1 MALDPRILTALLL
14 CLVLLGLGGFVWLR
28 HPHGAANRRF
38 GLSMITIAGWIG
50 TISLSFSVTDPSLT
64 LFLARLA
71 FAFASVIPFA
81 LLLLFE
87 SFRGQAEPRHAVV
100 LITTAI
106 FAAVFAALSLSPW
119 IVAGVAPHPG
129 RPNLAYGPFHKIFA
143 VYFLSLFLFAVLRLY
158 RSSRTASGLQR
169 LQLRYLLLGV
179 LIGGAGA
186 ITTNLLIPLIWR
198 TSAYSTLGPYFSLVV
213 AGFAAHAIIRYRL
226 MDIRVVVRKGVVYFS
241 SIVVVS
247 LIFFL
252 GAVLARLIV
261 GYEEGLLPLPLA
273 LAMSIATAILF
284 QPLKT
289 YVHSSLNRY
298 LYRSP
303 YDYHRI
309 VRDASH
315 RLSTTLDLESLLSY
329 LVRVIQKTFRVDFVC
344 VYLRDE
350 LTRSFVLQLIHQP
363 EGPEQRSLPPL
374 SFSSAVTLALE
385 KGARLLVRQER
396 TASDPS
402 SLLAAA
408 AGELERLGAEV
419 AFAFGQDQA
428 LSGFLLVGQKLS
440 GDAFFADDLDL
451 LSTLA
456 GQADVA
462 IKNAQLYRQVV
473 RANDYVENI
482 LSTIESGVI
491 AAAPDE
497 TVSIFNPAAERITGL
512 RATEIKGRHIKDLP
526 PALAVPL
533 AATLRDGQAR
543 AELEGLIQDSNGRLT
558 PVICSTSALR
568 DPAGISLG
576 AVAAFSDL
584 TRLHQLEAEKRRAER
599 LASIGALASGIAHE
613 IKNPLVAIKTFA
625 ELLPERF
632 ADEEFRSDFAHV
644 VIQEIDRIDELIGRL
659 RGMATPQ
666 ARREPLDIRPILD
679 ETLALLRG
687 QLEQARVVV
696 TLDCSPKLPMVQA
709 DRAQLKQLFLNLF
722 INAIEAMRSG
732 GTLTVRLHSSRL
744 AGRRYLT
751 AEVSD
756 SGDGIPD
763 SLLEKVFDPFVT
775 TKPQGSGLGLSI
787 CRGIAEAHGATI
799 RAVNKSGRAGAT
811 IVVEFPLPDSSGD

>member
-28 HPHGAANRRF
+28 NRHGAANRRF
-38 GLSMITIAGWIG
+38 GLSMIAIAGWIG
-50 TISLSFSVTDPSLT
+50 SISISFSVTDPSLT

-87 SFRGQAEPRHAVV
+87 SFRSHAQSRHAV
-100 LITTAI
+100 LLA
-106 FAAVFAALSLSPW
+106 FAAILAVLFAALSLSPW
-119 IVAGVAPHPG
+119 IVTGVAPNPG
-129 RPNLAYGPFHKIFA
+129 RPNLLYGPLHKVFA
-143 VYFLSLFLFAVLRLY
+143 VYFLSLFLFAIFRLY
-158 RSSRTASGLQR
+158 RRSRTASGLQR

-241 SIVVVS
+241 SIVLVS

-252 GAVLARLIV
+252 GAVLARLLV

-284 QPLKT
+284 QPLKA
-289 YVHSSLNRY
+289 YLQSSLNRY
-298 LYRSP
+298 LYREP

-309 VRDASH
+309 VREASH

-329 LVRVIQKTFRVDFVC
+329 LVRVIQRTLRVDFVC

-350 LTRSFVLQLIHQP
+350 LTKSFVPQLVHQP
-363 EGPEQRSLPPL
+363 EGPEQRSLPSLPL
-374 SFSSAVTLALE
+374 GAAVTLALE
-385 KGARLLVRQER
+385 KGTRLLVRQER
-396 TASDPS
+396 IAHDPS
-402 SLLAAA
+402 GTFAAA
-408 AGELERLGAEV
+408 TVELERLGAEV

-428 LSGFLLVGQKLS
+428 FSGFLLVGQKLS
-440 GDAFFADDLDL
+440 GDAFFVDDFDL

-512 RATEIKGRHIKDLP
+512 RATEMKGRHIKNLP
-526 PALAVPL
+526 PALAIPL
-533 AATLRDGQAR
+533 TATLSDGQAR
-543 AELEGLIQDSNGRLT
+543 AELEGLIQDSGGRLT

-568 DPAGISLG
+568 DPTGVSLG

-584 TRLHQLEAEKRRAER
+584 TRLHQLEAEKRRVER

-632 ADEEFRSDFAHV
+632 SDEEFRSDFARV
-644 VIQEIDRIDELIGRL
+644 VVQEIDRIDELIGRL

-666 ARREPLDIRPILD
+666 ARRELVDIRPTID

-687 QLEQARVVV
+687 QLEQARVTVI
-696 TLDCSPKLPMVQA
+696 LDYAPQLPMVRA

-732 GTLTVRLHSSRL
+732 GTLTVRLYSRF
-744 AGRRYLT
+744 AGRQYLT
-751 AEVSD
+751 VEVSD
-756 SGDGIPD
+756 SGAGIPD
-763 SLLEKVFDPFVT
+763 VLLEKVFDPFMT
-775 TKPQGSGLGLSI
+775 TKPDGSGLGLSI

-799 RAVNKSGRAGAT
+799 RAVNQSCREGAT
-811 IVVEFPLPDSSGD
+811 IVVDFPVPDSIGD